1 MWSSRTLSRNI
12 GSQYYYRLLQSPK
25 KDKVI
30 AEMQEL
36 TRPLQQDKDEIVK
49 NPVVA
54 EFLGLENTDYSE
66 SELEQ
71 AIIDHLQ
78 KFIMEMGRGFAYM
91 GRQQLIRTDTQDQI
105 VAETPPELKKQLDM
119 SFAIADKL
127 DATLKELG
135 LTQKEFAHMI
145 GHTQAEVSRWL
156 SGTHNFTLAT
166 LAKISVALDVNL
178 FTV

>member
-1 MWSSRTLSRNI
+1 MR
-12 GSQYYYRLLQSPK
+12 
-25 KDKVI
+25 
-30 AEMQEL
+30 
-36 TRPLQQDKDEIVK
+36 
-49 NPVVA
+49 
-54 EFLGLENTDYSE
+54 
-66 SELEQ
+66 Q
-71 AIIDHLQ
+71 ATTAAKL
-78 KFIMEMGRGFAYM
+78 F
-91 GRQQLIRTDTQDQI
+91 DQI
-105 VAETPPELKKQLDM
+105 VAETPPGLKKQLDM

>member
-1 MWSSRTLSRNI
+1 MRQATTAAK
-12 GSQYYYRLLQSPK
+12 LL
-25 KDKVI
+25 
-30 AEMQEL
+30 
-36 TRPLQQDKDEIVK
+36 DE
-49 NPVVA
+49 
-54 EFLGLENTDYSE
+54 
-66 SELEQ
+66 
-71 AIIDHLQ
+71 
-78 KFIMEMGRGFAYM
+78 
-91 GRQQLIRTDTQDQI
+91 I

-127 DATLKELG
+127 DAALKERG